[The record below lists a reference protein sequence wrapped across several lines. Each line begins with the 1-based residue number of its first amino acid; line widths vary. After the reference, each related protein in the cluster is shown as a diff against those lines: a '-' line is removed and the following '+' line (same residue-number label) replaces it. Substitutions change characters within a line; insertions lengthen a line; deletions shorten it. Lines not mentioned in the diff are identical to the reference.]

1 MKKSWPH
8 RYLLTSICQ
17 FELYVTIAFKTV
29 KCPVFM
35 PILKYLLQSVFILE
49 WPWKTYEILNLL
61 SDPKRIPEYNTT
73 SQNPK
78 MSPRIWFPEKVLD
91 NGTRFWILGRALDSE
106 KCMFLSRRVTVFKL
120 FSAET
125 VKGKEIIVT
134 QVRFQARINKWMKT
148 IFTCQGIWEDT
159 DYLLT

>member
-1 MKKSWPH
+1 
-8 RYLLTSICQ
+8 
-17 FELYVTIAFKTV
+17 
-29 KCPVFM
+29 M

-49 WPWKTYEILNLL
+49 WPWKTYEILNHL

-106 KCMFLSRRVTVFKL
+106 KCMFCPYESPYLNC
-120 FSAET
+120 
-125 VKGKEIIVT
+125 
-134 QVRFQARINKWMKT
+134 FQ
-148 IFTCQGIWEDT
+148 QEP
-159 DYLLT
+159 